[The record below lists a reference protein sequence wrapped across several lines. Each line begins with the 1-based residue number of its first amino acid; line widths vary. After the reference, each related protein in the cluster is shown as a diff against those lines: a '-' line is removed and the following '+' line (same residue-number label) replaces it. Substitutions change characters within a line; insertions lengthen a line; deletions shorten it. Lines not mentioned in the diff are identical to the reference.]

1 MDKININQ
9 NHINQ
14 NHINQNHINQN
25 HINRNNNINNDIFIK
40 KELNYDRIKKIV
52 KKSKKSKQNLKEN
65 NFKIIKFILSDFNH
79 KIKRTIQFIFN
90 L

>member
-9 NHINQ
+9 N
-14 NHINQNHINQN
+14 
-25 HINRNNNINNDIFIK
+25 NINDDIFMKKEK

-52 KKSKKSKQNLKEN
+52 KTSKKSKQNLKEN

-79 KIKRTIQFIFN
+79 KIKRTVQYIFN

>member
-9 NHINQ
+9 N
-14 NHINQNHINQN
+14 
-25 HINRNNNINNDIFIK
+25 NINDDIFMKKEK

-52 KKSKKSKQNLKEN
+52 KKSKKSKQNVKEN

-79 KIKRTIQFIFN
+79 KIKRTVQFIFN

>member
-9 NHINQ
+9 N
-14 NHINQNHINQN
+14 
-25 HINRNNNINNDIFIK
+25 NINDDIFMKKEK

-79 KIKRTIQFIFN
+79 KINRTVQYIFN